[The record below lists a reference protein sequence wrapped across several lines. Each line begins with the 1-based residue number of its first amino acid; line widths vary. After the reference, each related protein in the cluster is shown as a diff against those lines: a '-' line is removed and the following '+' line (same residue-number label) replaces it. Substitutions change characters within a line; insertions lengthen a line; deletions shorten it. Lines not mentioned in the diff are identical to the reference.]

1 MAKNK
6 LRTAAIWMD
15 EYDFIVK
22 EAIGADS
29 NVEIGS
35 LDEMKALRERL
46 QCKSFDWFLKNVYP
60 EGIITDRSDIQA
72 LGPIKNVDT
81 NHCLDTMQRTW
92 ADAKLGAY
100 PCHGKG
106 SQRFLT
112 LSRTHELRPIG
123 NLELCVTARLSI
135 TWCEQ
140 SADAKWDLTANGQL
154 KSRSSHQCLTV
165 DDAYKLQLVQCSDS
179 DTRQKW
185 AIPDES
191 PPH

>member
-1 MAKNK
+1 
-6 LRTAAIWMD
+6 MD
-15 EYDFIVK
+15 EYAFIVK

-29 NVEIGS
+29 SIDIGT

-60 EGIITDRSDIQA
+60 EGVITDRSDIQA
-72 LGPIKNVDT
+72 VGPIKNVDT

-92 ADAKLGAY
+92 ADAQVGAY

-112 LSRTHELRPIG
+112 LSHAHELRPLG
-123 NLELCVTARLSI
+123 NLELCISSKLII

-140 SADAKWDLTANGQL
+140 VGDAKWDVTSTGQL
-154 KSRSSHQCLTV
+154 KSRSANKCLTV
-165 DDAYKLQLVQCSDS
+165 DDAYKLQLVGCSEHDS
-179 DTRQKW
+179 RQKW
-185 AIPDES
+185 VIPDES